1 MQEQWIQEQR
11 RHCEE
16 SLGKMEA
23 SYWLLQQRVDQDIAA
38 LRAEHARQT
47 AQQTQSL
54 RDTLQKGIA
63 DAYHCASHARMD
75 RGDSVADPRC
85 RGGCAGGANGAD

>member
-1 MQEQWIQEQR
+1 MQQQKIQAYR
-11 RHCEE
+11 LHYKE

-23 SYWLLQQRVDQDIAA
+23 SYWLLQQRVEQDIEEF
-38 LRAEHARQT
+38 RSEHARQI

-63 DAYHCASHARMD
+63 DVITVQLTPMWTELIAL
-75 RGDSVADPRC
+75 
-85 RGGCAGGANGAD
+85 